1 MNQKHNERQGL
12 AMSDMLV
19 PAAIYNIPWK
29 GNSMLNP
36 EIFTLS
42 M

>member
-12 AMSDMLV
+12 ATSDMLV
-19 PAAIYNIPWK
+19 PAAIYNIHWK